1 MAKREVKIMSNNQ
14 SIYNKT
20 KDYIKALSETDE
32 VKAHNKAV
40 EEFENDSVA
49 KKLLADFQET
59 QRTYAIF
66 QQGGFEGVKEEE
78 QKIRDLND
86 KVSKNQKIQSLI
98 KTQQALQSLV
108 GDLVGDIS
116 QGINFPFVQP
126 QRGGCCG

>member
-1 MAKREVKIMSNNQ
+1 MSNNI
-14 SIYNKT
+14 IYAKT
-20 KDYIKALSETDE
+20 KDYIQALSDTDE
-32 VKAHNKAV
+32 VKDHKKAV
-40 EEFENDSVA
+40 EEFENDSEA

-66 QQGGFEGVKEEE
+66 RQGGFDGVKEEE
-78 QKIRDLND
+78 QKLRELNN
-86 KVSKNQKIQSLI
+86 KLSKNHKIQNLI
-98 KTQQALQSLV
+98 KTQKTLQSLV